1 MYKER
6 RVNNV
11 GTVYYTCVGGS
22 SPVEAPI
29 TMTDLGGATICGK
42 RGGLSF
48 LDAQRP
54 QLMAHALKIR
64 LLVLIQLPQPIQSVF
79 KNKQ

>member
-54 QLMAHALKIR
+54 QIDGSC
-64 LLVLIQLPQPIQSVF
+64 P
-79 KNKQ
+79 KNTVACSNTTSTANTICVQK